1 MRFAT
6 ANLFPA
12 KNWFYFPLAAHRI
25 HTGVDTMHTK
35 ERFQLSVRWMCF
47 ALLLTAALLR
57 LLPQLTLTGTW
68 ERLRGT
74 TETAA
79 PTVREDEEPTYPT
92 MLYVKPDEPSP
103 LAPSDATV
111 PVDNRAG
118 VEFDA
123 QALLSQPLPLAASD
137 EPLILIVHTHATEG
151 YAETASEDYHT
162 TDTDYSIVRVGQAI
176 ADRLNAAGI
185 ITLHDKT
192 LNDLPGYDSA
202 YDRTAQV
209 ISRYLEEYPSIRMV
223 IDVHRDAV
231 TATDGTELAMTAE
244 LEGEP
249 AAQLLFVMGTD
260 AGGLEHPG
268 WQGNLAVALQ
278 LQARCTAR
286 APGLFRELSLR
297 SARYNEH
304 LTPCSVLLEVGSAGN
319 TLDEALRSADFFARQ
334 LIELIEAQ

>member
-1 MRFAT
+1 
-6 ANLFPA
+6 
-12 KNWFYFPLAAHRI
+12 
-25 HTGVDTMHTK
+25 MHTK

-57 LLPQLTLTGTW
+57 LLPQITLPGTW

-74 TETAA
+74 PETAV
-79 PTVREDEEPTYPT
+79 PSVREDEEPTYPT

-103 LAPSDATV
+103 LAPSDTAV

-123 QALLSQPLPLAASD
+123 QALLSQPLPLAITD
-137 EPLILIVHTHATEG
+137 EPLILIVHTHATESYTG
-151 YAETASEDYHT
+151 DYDGAEDYHT
-162 TDTDYSIVRVGQAI
+162 ADTDCNVVRVGQAI

-185 ITLHDKT
+185 VTLHDKT

-202 YDRTAQV
+202 YERTAQV

-244 LEGEP
+244 LDGAP

-260 AGGLEHPG
+260 AGGLEHPN
-268 WQGNLAVALQ
+268 WRDNLAFALQ
-278 LQARCTAR
+278 MQALCTAR

-297 SARYNEH
+297 AARYNEH

-334 LIELIEAQ
+334 LTELIEGR

>member
-1 MRFAT
+1 
-6 ANLFPA
+6 
-12 KNWFYFPLAAHRI
+12 
-25 HTGVDTMHTK
+25 MHTK

-57 LLPQLTLTGTW
+57 LLPQLTLPGTW

-74 TETAA
+74 PETAA
-79 PTVREDEEPTYPT
+79 PSVREDEEPTYPT

-103 LAPSDATV
+103 LAPSDTAV

-123 QALLSQPLPLAASD
+123 QALLSQPLPLAVTD
-137 EPLILIVHTHATEG
+137 EPLILIVHTHATESYTG
-151 YAETASEDYHT
+151 DYDGAEDYHT
-162 TDTDYSIVRVGQAI
+162 ADTDYNVVRVGQAI

-185 ITLHDKT
+185 VTLHDKT

-202 YDRTAQV
+202 YERTAQV

-244 LEGEP
+244 LEGAP
-249 AAQLLFVMGTD
+249 AAKLLFVMGTD
-260 AGGLEHPG
+260 AGGLEHPN
-268 WQGNLAVALQ
+268 WRDNLAFALQ
-278 LQARCTAR
+278 MQALCTAR

-297 SARYNEH
+297 AARYNEH

-334 LIELIEAQ
+334 LTELIEGR

>member
-1 MRFAT
+1 
-6 ANLFPA
+6 
-12 KNWFYFPLAAHRI
+12 
-25 HTGVDTMHTK
+25 MHTK

-57 LLPQLTLTGTW
+57 LLPQLTLPGTW

-74 TETAA
+74 PETAA
-79 PTVREDEEPTYPT
+79 PSVREDEEPTYPT

-103 LAPSDATV
+103 LAPSDTAV

-123 QALLSQPLPLAASD
+123 QALLSQPLPLAVTD
-137 EPLILIVHTHATEG
+137 EPLILIVHTHATESYTG
-151 YAETASEDYHT
+151 DYDGAEDYHT
-162 TDTDYSIVRVGQAI
+162 ADTDCNVVRVGQAI

-202 YDRTAQV
+202 YERTAQV

-249 AAQLLFVMGTD
+249 AAKLLFVMGTD
-260 AGGLEHPG
+260 AGGLEHPD
-268 WQGNLAVALQ
+268 WQDNLAFALQ
-278 LQARCTAR
+278 MQALCTAR

-297 SARYNEH
+297 AARYNEH

-319 TLDEALRSADFFARQ
+319 TLEEALRSADFFARQ
-334 LIELIEAQ
+334 LIELIEGR

>member
-1 MRFAT
+1 
-6 ANLFPA
+6 
-12 KNWFYFPLAAHRI
+12 
-25 HTGVDTMHTK
+25 MHTK

-57 LLPQLTLTGTW
+57 LLPQLTLPGTW

-74 TETAA
+74 PETAA
-79 PTVREDEEPTYPT
+79 PSVREDEEPTYPT

-103 LAPSDATV
+103 LAPSDTAV

-123 QALLSQPLPLAASD
+123 QALLSQPLPLAVSD
-137 EPLILIVHTHATEG
+137 EPLILIVHTHATESYTG
-151 YAETASEDYHT
+151 DYDGAEDYHT
-162 TDTDYSIVRVGQAI
+162 ADTDYNVVRVGQAI

-185 ITLHDKT
+185 VTLHDKT

-202 YDRTAQV
+202 YERTAQV

-244 LEGEP
+244 LDGAP
-249 AAQLLFVMGTD
+249 AAKLLFVMGTD
-260 AGGLEHPG
+260 AGGLEHPN
-268 WQGNLAVALQ
+268 WRDNLAFALQ
-278 LQARCTAR
+278 MQALCTAR

-297 SARYNEH
+297 AARYNEH

-334 LIELIEAQ
+334 LTELIEGR

>member
-1 MRFAT
+1 
-6 ANLFPA
+6 
-12 KNWFYFPLAAHRI
+12 
-25 HTGVDTMHTK
+25 
-35 ERFQLSVRWMCF
+35 MCF

-57 LLPQLTLTGTW
+57 LLPQITLPGTW

-74 TETAA
+74 PETAA
-79 PTVREDEEPTYPT
+79 PSVREDEEPTYPT

-103 LAPSDATV
+103 LAPSDTAV

-123 QALLSQPLPLAASD
+123 QALLSQPLPLAVTD
-137 EPLILIVHTHATEG
+137 EPLILIVHTHATESYTG
-151 YAETASEDYHT
+151 DYDGAEDYHT
-162 TDTDYSIVRVGQAI
+162 ADTDCNVVRVGQAI

-202 YDRTAQV
+202 YERTAQV

-244 LEGEP
+244 LEGAP

-260 AGGLEHPG
+260 AGGLEHPN
-268 WQGNLAVALQ
+268 WRDNLAFALQ
-278 LQARCTAR
+278 MQALCTAR

-297 SARYNEH
+297 AARYNEH

-319 TLDEALRSADFFARQ
+319 TLEEALRSADFFARQ
-334 LIELIEAQ
+334 LIELIEGR

>member
-1 MRFAT
+1 
-6 ANLFPA
+6 
-12 KNWFYFPLAAHRI
+12 
-25 HTGVDTMHTK
+25 MHTK

-57 LLPQLTLTGTW
+57 LLPQITLPGTW

-74 TETAA
+74 PETAA
-79 PTVREDEEPTYPT
+79 PSVREDEEPTYPT

-103 LAPSDATV
+103 LAPSDTAV

-123 QALLSQPLPLAASD
+123 QALLTQSLPLTVTD
-137 EPLILIVHTHATEG
+137 EPLILIVHTHATESYTG
-151 YAETASEDYHT
+151 DYDGAEDYHT
-162 TDTDYSIVRVGQAI
+162 ADTDCNVVRVGQAI

-202 YDRTAQV
+202 YERTAQV

-249 AAQLLFVMGTD
+249 AAKLLFVMGTD
-260 AGGLEHPG
+260 AGGLEHPN
-268 WQGNLAVALQ
+268 WRDNLAFALQ
-278 LQARCTAR
+278 MQALCTAR

-297 SARYNEH
+297 AARYNEH

-334 LIELIEAQ
+334 LTELIEGR

>member
-1 MRFAT
+1 
-6 ANLFPA
+6 
-12 KNWFYFPLAAHRI
+12 
-25 HTGVDTMHTK
+25 MHTK

-57 LLPQLTLTGTW
+57 LLPQITLPGTW

-74 TETAA
+74 PETAA
-79 PTVREDEEPTYPT
+79 PSVREDEEPTYPT

-103 LAPSDATV
+103 LAPSDTAV

-123 QALLSQPLPLAASD
+123 QALLSQPLPLAVTD
-137 EPLILIVHTHATEG
+137 EPLILIVHTHATESYTG
-151 YAETASEDYHT
+151 DYDGAEEYHT
-162 TDTDYSIVRVGQAI
+162 ADTDYNVVRVGKEI

-185 ITLHDKT
+185 VTLQDKT

-202 YDRTAQV
+202 YERTAQV

-244 LEGEP
+244 LDGAP
-249 AAQLLFVMGTD
+249 AAKLLFVMGTD
-260 AGGLEHPG
+260 AGGLEHPN
-268 WQGNLAVALQ
+268 WQDNLAFALQ

-297 SARYNEH
+297 AARYNEH

-334 LIELIEAQ
+334 LTELIEGR

>member
-1 MRFAT
+1 
-6 ANLFPA
+6 
-12 KNWFYFPLAAHRI
+12 
-25 HTGVDTMHTK
+25 MHTK

-57 LLPQLTLTGTW
+57 LLPQLTLPGTW

-74 TETAA
+74 PETAA
-79 PTVREDEEPTYPT
+79 PSVREDEEPTYPT

-103 LAPSDATV
+103 LAPSDTAV

-123 QALLSQPLPLAASD
+123 QALLSQPLPLAVTD
-137 EPLILIVHTHATEG
+137 EPLILIVHTHATESYTG
-151 YAETASEDYHT
+151 DYDGAEDYHT
-162 TDTDYSIVRVGQAI
+162 ADTDYNVVRVGQAI

-202 YDRTAQV
+202 YERTAQV

-244 LEGEP
+244 LEGAP

-260 AGGLEHPG
+260 AGGLEHPN
-268 WQGNLAVALQ
+268 WRDNLAFALQ
-278 LQARCTAR
+278 MQALCTAR

-297 SARYNEH
+297 SGRYNEH

-319 TLDEALRSADFFARQ
+319 TLEEALRSADFFARQ
-334 LIELIEAQ
+334 LTELIEGR

>member
-1 MRFAT
+1 
-6 ANLFPA
+6 
-12 KNWFYFPLAAHRI
+12 
-25 HTGVDTMHTK
+25 MHTK

-57 LLPQLTLTGTW
+57 LLPQITLPGTW

-74 TETAA
+74 PETAA
-79 PTVREDEEPTYPT
+79 PSVREDEEPTYPT

-103 LAPSDATV
+103 LAPSDTAV

-123 QALLSQPLPLAASD
+123 QALLSQALPLAVTD
-137 EPLILIVHTHATEG
+137 EPLILIVHTHATESYTG
-151 YAETASEDYHT
+151 DYDGAEDYHT
-162 TDTDYSIVRVGQAI
+162 ADTDYNVVRVGQAI

-185 ITLHDKT
+185 VTLHDKT

-202 YDRTAQV
+202 YERTAQV

-244 LEGEP
+244 LDGAP

-260 AGGLEHPG
+260 AGGLEHPN
-268 WQGNLAVALQ
+268 WRDNLAFALQ
-278 LQARCTAR
+278 MQALCTAR

-297 SARYNEH
+297 AARYNEH

-334 LIELIEAQ
+334 LTELIEGQ

>member
-1 MRFAT
+1 
-6 ANLFPA
+6 
-12 KNWFYFPLAAHRI
+12 
-25 HTGVDTMHTK
+25 MHTK

-57 LLPQLTLTGTW
+57 LLPQLTLPGTW

-74 TETAA
+74 PETAA
-79 PTVREDEEPTYPT
+79 PSVREDEEPTYPT

-103 LAPSDATV
+103 LAPSDTAV

-123 QALLSQPLPLAASD
+123 QALLSQPLPLAVTD
-137 EPLILIVHTHATEG
+137 EPLILIVHTHATESYTG
-151 YAETASEDYHT
+151 DYDGAEDYHT
-162 TDTDYSIVRVGQAI
+162 ADTDHNIVRVGQAI

-185 ITLHDKT
+185 VTLHDKT

-202 YDRTAQV
+202 YERTAQV

-244 LEGEP
+244 LDGEP
-249 AAQLLFVMGTD
+249 AAKLLFVMGTD
-260 AGGLEHPG
+260 AGGLEHPN
-268 WQGNLAVALQ
+268 WRDNLAFALQ
-278 LQARCTAR
+278 MQALCTAR

-297 SARYNEH
+297 AARYNEH

-334 LIELIEAQ
+334 LTELIEGR

>member
-1 MRFAT
+1 
-6 ANLFPA
+6 
-12 KNWFYFPLAAHRI
+12 
-25 HTGVDTMHTK
+25 MHTK

-57 LLPQLTLTGTW
+57 LLPQITLPGTW

-74 TETAA
+74 PETAA
-79 PTVREDEEPTYPT
+79 PSVREDEEPTYPT

-103 LAPSDATV
+103 LAPSDTAV

-123 QALLSQPLPLAASD
+123 QALLSQPLPLAVTD
-137 EPLILIVHTHATEG
+137 EPLILIVHTHATESYTG
-151 YAETASEDYHT
+151 DYDGAEDYHT
-162 TDTDYSIVRVGQAI
+162 ADTDCNVVRVGQAI

-185 ITLHDKT
+185 VILHDKT

-202 YDRTAQV
+202 YERTAQV

-244 LEGEP
+244 LDGEP

-260 AGGLEHPG
+260 AGGLEHPN
-268 WQGNLAVALQ
+268 WRDNLAFALQ
-278 LQARCTAR
+278 MQALCTAR

-297 SARYNEH
+297 AARYNEH

-334 LIELIEAQ
+334 LTELIEGR

>member
-1 MRFAT
+1 
-6 ANLFPA
+6 
-12 KNWFYFPLAAHRI
+12 
-25 HTGVDTMHTK
+25 MHTK

-57 LLPQLTLTGTW
+57 LLPQLTLPGTW

-74 TETAA
+74 PETAA
-79 PTVREDEEPTYPT
+79 PSVREDEEPTYPT
-92 MLYVKPDEPSP
+92 MLYVKPDEPAP
-103 LAPSDATV
+103 FAPSDTAV

-123 QALLSQPLPLAASD
+123 QALLSQPLPLAVTD
-137 EPLILIVHTHATEG
+137 EPLILIVHTHATESYTG
-151 YAETASEDYHT
+151 DYDGAEDYHT
-162 TDTDYSIVRVGQAI
+162 TDTDHNIVRVGQAI

-202 YDRTAQV
+202 YERTAQV

-244 LEGEP
+244 LDGAP
-249 AAQLLFVMGTD
+249 AAKLLFVMGTD
-260 AGGLEHPG
+260 AGGLEHPN
-268 WQGNLAVALQ
+268 WRDNLAFALQ
-278 LQARCTAR
+278 MQALCTAR

-297 SARYNEH
+297 AARYNEH

-334 LIELIEAQ
+334 LTELIEGR

>member
-1 MRFAT
+1 
-6 ANLFPA
+6 
-12 KNWFYFPLAAHRI
+12 
-25 HTGVDTMHTK
+25 MHTK

-57 LLPQLTLTGTW
+57 LLPQLTLPGTW

-74 TETAA
+74 PETAA
-79 PTVREDEEPTYPT
+79 PSVREDEEPTYPT

-103 LAPSDATV
+103 LAPSDTAV

-123 QALLSQPLPLAASD
+123 QALLSQPLPLAVTD
-137 EPLILIVHTHATEG
+137 EPLILIVHTHATESYTG
-151 YAETASEDYHT
+151 DYDGAEDYHT
-162 TDTDYSIVRVGQAI
+162 ADTDCNVVRVGQAI

-202 YDRTAQV
+202 YERTAQV

-244 LEGEP
+244 LEGAP

-260 AGGLEHPG
+260 AGGLEHPN
-268 WQGNLAVALQ
+268 WRDNLAFALQ
-278 LQARCTAR
+278 MQALCTAR

-297 SARYNEH
+297 AARYNEH

-319 TLDEALRSADFFARQ
+319 TLEEALRSADFFARQ
-334 LIELIEAQ
+334 LIELIEGR

>member
-1 MRFAT
+1 
-6 ANLFPA
+6 
-12 KNWFYFPLAAHRI
+12 
-25 HTGVDTMHTK
+25 MHTK

-57 LLPQLTLTGTW
+57 LLPQITLPGTW

-74 TETAA
+74 PETAA
-79 PTVREDEEPTYPT
+79 PSVREDEEPTYPT

-103 LAPSDATV
+103 LAPSDTAV

-123 QALLSQPLPLAASD
+123 QALLSQPLPLAVTD
-137 EPLILIVHTHATEG
+137 EPLILIVHTHATESYTG
-151 YAETASEDYHT
+151 DYDGAEDYHT
-162 TDTDYSIVRVGQAI
+162 ADTDYNVVRVGQAI

-185 ITLHDKT
+185 VTLHDKT

-202 YDRTAQV
+202 YERTAQV

-244 LEGEP
+244 LDGAP

-260 AGGLEHPG
+260 AGGLEHPN
-268 WQGNLAVALQ
+268 WRANLAFALQ
-278 LQARCTAR
+278 MQALCTAR

-297 SARYNEH
+297 AARYNEH

-334 LIELIEAQ
+334 LTELIEGR

>member
-1 MRFAT
+1 
-6 ANLFPA
+6 
-12 KNWFYFPLAAHRI
+12 
-25 HTGVDTMHTK
+25 MHTK

-57 LLPQLTLTGTW
+57 LLPQLTLPGTW

-74 TETAA
+74 PETAA
-79 PTVREDEEPTYPT
+79 PSVREDEEPTYPT

-103 LAPSDATV
+103 LAPSDTAV

-123 QALLSQPLPLAASD
+123 QALLSQPLPLAVSD
-137 EPLILIVHTHATEG
+137 EPLILIVHTHATESYTG
-151 YAETASEDYHT
+151 DYDGAEDYHT
-162 TDTDYSIVRVGQAI
+162 ADTDCNVVRVGQAI

-185 ITLHDKT
+185 VTLHDKT

-202 YDRTAQV
+202 YERTAQV

-244 LEGEP
+244 LEGAP

-260 AGGLEHPG
+260 AGGLEHPN
-268 WQGNLAVALQ
+268 WRDNLAFALQ
-278 LQARCTAR
+278 MQALCTAR

-297 SARYNEH
+297 AARYNEH

-334 LIELIEAQ
+334 LIELIEGR

>member
-1 MRFAT
+1 
-6 ANLFPA
+6 
-12 KNWFYFPLAAHRI
+12 
-25 HTGVDTMHTK
+25 MHTK

-74 TETAA
+74 PETAA
-79 PTVREDEEPTYPT
+79 PSVREDEEPTYPT

-103 LAPSDATV
+103 LAPSDTAV

-123 QALLSQPLPLAASD
+123 QALLSQPLPLAVSD
-137 EPLILIVHTHATEG
+137 EPLILIVHTHATESYTG
-151 YAETASEDYHT
+151 DYDGAEDYHT
-162 TDTDYSIVRVGQAI
+162 TDTDHNIVRVGQAI
-176 ADRLNAAGI
+176 ADRLNTAGI

-202 YDRTAQV
+202 YERTAQV

-244 LEGEP
+244 LEGAP

-260 AGGLEHPG
+260 AGGLEHPN
-268 WQGNLAVALQ
+268 WRDNLAFALQ
-278 LQARCTAR
+278 MQALCTAR

-334 LIELIEAQ
+334 LTELIEGR

>member
-1 MRFAT
+1 
-6 ANLFPA
+6 
-12 KNWFYFPLAAHRI
+12 
-25 HTGVDTMHTK
+25 MHTK

-57 LLPQLTLTGTW
+57 LLPQLTLPGTW

-74 TETAA
+74 PETAA
-79 PTVREDEEPTYPT
+79 PSVREDEEPTYPT

-103 LAPSDATV
+103 LAPSDTAV

-123 QALLSQPLPLAASD
+123 QALLSQPLPLAVTD
-137 EPLILIVHTHATEG
+137 EPLILIVHTHATESYTG
-151 YAETASEDYHT
+151 DYDGAEDYHT
-162 TDTDYSIVRVGQAI
+162 TDTDHNIVRVGQAI

-202 YDRTAQV
+202 YERTAQV

-244 LEGEP
+244 LEGAP

-260 AGGLEHPG
+260 AGGLEHPN
-268 WQGNLAVALQ
+268 WRDNLAFALQ
-278 LQARCTAR
+278 MQALCTAR

-297 SARYNEH
+297 AARYNEH

-319 TLDEALRSADFFARQ
+319 TLEEALRSADFFARQ
-334 LIELIEAQ
+334 LTELIEGR

>member
-1 MRFAT
+1 
-6 ANLFPA
+6 
-12 KNWFYFPLAAHRI
+12 
-25 HTGVDTMHTK
+25 MHTK

-47 ALLLTAALLR
+47 VLLLTAALLR
-57 LLPQLTLTGTW
+57 LLPQITLQGTW

-74 TETAA
+74 PETTA
-79 PTVREDEEPTYPT
+79 PTVREDGEPTYPT
-92 MLYVKPDEPSP
+92 MLYVKPDEP
-103 LAPSDATV
+103 APFAPTDAAV

-123 QALLSQPLPLAASD
+123 QALLTQPLPLAVSD
-137 EPLILIVHTHATEG
+137 EPLILIVHTHASEA
-151 YAETASEDYHT
+151 YADKAAEDYHT
-162 TDTDYSIVRVGQAI
+162 TDTDHNIVRVGQAI

-185 ITLHDKT
+185 VTLHDKT

-202 YDRTAQV
+202 YERTAQV

-244 LEGEP
+244 LDGEP

-260 AGGLEHPG
+260 AGGLEHPD
-268 WQGNLAVALQ
+268 WQDNLAFALQ
-278 LQARCTAR
+278 MQSRCTAR

-297 SARYNEH
+297 SGRYNEH

-334 LIELIEAQ
+334 LTELIEGGGGG

>member
-1 MRFAT
+1 
-6 ANLFPA
+6 
-12 KNWFYFPLAAHRI
+12 
-25 HTGVDTMHTK
+25 MHTK

-57 LLPQLTLTGTW
+57 LLPQLTLPGTW

-74 TETAA
+74 PETAA
-79 PTVREDEEPTYPT
+79 PSVREDEEPTYPT

-103 LAPSDATV
+103 LAPSDTAV

-123 QALLSQPLPLAASD
+123 QALLSQPLPLAVSD
-137 EPLILIVHTHATEG
+137 EPLILIVHTHATESYTG
-151 YAETASEDYHT
+151 DYDGAEDYHT
-162 TDTDYSIVRVGQAI
+162 ADTDCNVVRVGQAI

-202 YDRTAQV
+202 YERTAQV

-244 LEGEP
+244 LEGAP

-260 AGGLEHPG
+260 AGGLEHPN
-268 WQGNLAVALQ
+268 WRDNLAFALQ
-278 LQARCTAR
+278 MQALCTAR

-297 SARYNEH
+297 AARYNEH

-319 TLDEALRSADFFARQ
+319 TLDEALRSADFFAQQ
-334 LIELIEAQ
+334 LTELIEGR